1 MKNKNQKKENVK
13 MKELSSKELQST
25 YGGKNVIWIYI
36 NGVCICIYY

>member
-25 YGGKNVIWIYI
+25 CGGKVVWIYI
-36 NGVCICIYY
+36 NGIYICIHY